1 MKKFIYFLL
10 TLILVNS
17 FKAQV
22 KSKYDKEME
31 ALQKLSEM
39 REDEEKVSDIIY
51 SYKTYVRNYLNQ
63 NLEYISSSDYNRIS
77 NLENTLW
84 KSIMENKNLYSF
96 ESNFYSAAKNQLE
109 YYKSTLVTAINKAIK
124 HRTEYSN
131 NKNNNNDNSRKA
143 TLFNPYET
151 RIEGRF
157 NGWAGDSIYKTDE
170 GAIWQQIED
179 IQVSYIEQSPK
190 VLIYENDGVIFMK
203 VNGVKRYVKVKR
215 LK

>member
-1 MKKFIYFLL
+1 MNKFIYFLL
-10 TLILVNS
+10 TLIFVNS
-17 FKAQV
+17 VKAQV

-51 SYKTYVRNYLNQ
+51 SYKTYVRNYINQ
-63 NLEYISSSDYNRIS
+63 NFQYISSSDYNRIS
-77 NLENTLW
+77 NLEDTLW
-84 KSIMENKNLYSF
+84 KSIMENKNLYPF

-124 HRTEYSN
+124 HRTENSFN
-131 NKNNNNDNSRKA
+131 TNNDNSRKA
-143 TLFNPYET
+143 TFFNPYET

-157 NGWAGDSIYKTDE
+157 NGWAGDSIYKTVE
-170 GAIWQQIED
+170 GAIWQQKED

-190 VLIYENDGVIFMK
+190 VFIYENDGVIFMK
-203 VNGVKRYVKVKR
+203 VNGVQRYVKVNR